1 MPPSWGFSRKVPP
14 LPQKRIHRLQLL
26 HIGIPRAGLLKELGG
41 AAGEGVRILD
51 VAVEQQGGVEKALDH
66 FGKLRIVWIGL
77 RPGKRGRPD
86 CPRAGGTR
94 GRP

>member
-1 MPPSWGFSRKVPP
+1 MGEGRRKPFSRKVTP

-77 RPGKRGRPD
+77 
-86 CPRAGGTR
+86 
-94 GRP
+94 